1 MANIIIL
8 IILCNVLHNI
18 FYVTLPLALLRYN
31 GKVSRDSS
39 GVSSH
44 LHQHLSGFLDF
55 KENSGEDKRLMRIL
69 MFAKLTVMLDKLT
82 L

>member
-1 MANIIIL
+1 MTNIIVL
-8 IILCNVLHNI
+8 IILCNVLCNI

-31 GKVSRDSS
+31 SKFSRDSS
-39 GVSSH
+39 SVSLH

-55 KENSGEDKRLMRIL
+55 KEKSGEDKRPMHMLML
-69 MFAKLTVMLDKLT
+69 AKLTVTLDKLT